1 MASSNLKLAAFSSLL
16 AAAILNGCESTHQE
30 RIQKA
35 VKNHLD
41 EQAGDT
47 AAYTPKTFGAIDS
60 IHLNAN
66 ATDRF
71 QQLAD
76 TFRLSAEI
84 YALRSKAEM
93 ALTKAK
99 KDSFQQELARKQENM
114 KKRKNLIE
122 EFKQD
127 YEPRLLGYW
136 QPHTFK
142 LGDSVHRKQFR
153 VDTGYNVVGTKPFP
167 KKPDSANMES

>member
-1 MASSNLKLAAFSSLL
+1 MASSNLKLAAVSSLL
-16 AAAILNGCESTHQE
+16 AVTLFSSCQPTHQE

-35 VKNHLD
+35 VKNHLA
-41 EQAGDT
+41 EQYNDS
-47 AAYTPKTFGAIDS
+47 AAYTPETFGPIDS

-66 ATDRF
+66 ATDRY

-76 TFRLSAEI
+76 TFKLSAEI
-84 YALRSKAEM
+84 YALKSKAEM
-93 ALTKAK
+93 ALTQAK

-114 KKRKNLIE
+114 EKRKNLIE
-122 EFKQD
+122 EFKED

-142 LGDSVHRKQFR
+142 LGDSLHKKQFR
-153 VDTGYNVVGTKPFP
+153 VDTGYQVVGTKPFP
-167 KKPDSANMES
+167 RKTDSTNVES